1 MLKIQVKLEMSS
13 VINLDTTAALNVKIN
28 RDRNNIPSITNL
40 ATNTV
45 LTSVEK
51 NPNVKNFKKKLPITQ
66 KLVKLKIELPLIMLD
81 NYYSRI

>member
-1 MLKIQVKLEMSS
+1 MLKIKVKLEMSS

-28 RDRNNIPSITNL
+28 SDRNNIPSITNL